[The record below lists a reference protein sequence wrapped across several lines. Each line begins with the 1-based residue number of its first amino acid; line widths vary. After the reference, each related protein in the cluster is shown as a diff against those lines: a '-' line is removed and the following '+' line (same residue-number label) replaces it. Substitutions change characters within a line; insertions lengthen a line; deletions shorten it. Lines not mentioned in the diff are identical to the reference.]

1 MTWRLVASGL
11 AVLAILV
18 ASSLPGSAAHVKHSA
33 GVKQC
38 KTDTDCKPGFHCAGL
53 LNPNYTGTC
62 IKATW

>member
-33 GVKQC
+33 GVKHC
-38 KTDTDCKPGFHCAGL
+38 KTDTDCKSGFHCAG
-53 LNPNYTGTC
+53 PFSSMMGTC
-62 IKATW
+62 VKPM